1 MEYTLITGASSGIGE
16 ALAISLSKKSNLL
29 LVGRNSE
36 KLEKVRLKCYNSDN
50 HKLFI
55 CDLSSERTRLFQQL
69 TALLIREN
77 ITIQNMIY
85 SAGITKILPIKNISV
100 MNIDEIFTVN
110 LFSAIEILKTLLK
123 KDNKKSLKNVIFISS
138 LWSIRGEVGNS
149 IYAASKGALN
159 ALTFSLAKELAP
171 TIRVNSILPGA
182 VKTPMTEMLL
192 ESEIGQRQ
200 LKDYPLGLGE
210 CSDITD
216 YVEFL
221 LSEKAR
227 WITGQ
232 LIKIDGGRSVL

>member
-1 MEYTLITGASSGIGE
+1 
-16 ALAISLSKKSNLL
+16 
-29 LVGRNSE
+29 
-36 KLEKVRLKCYNSDN
+36 
-50 HKLFI
+50 
-55 CDLSSERTRLFQQL
+55 
-69 TALLIREN
+69 
-77 ITIQNMIY
+77 MIY

-192 ESEIGQRQ
+192 DSEIGQRQ
-200 LKDYPLGLGE
+200 LRDYPLGFGE